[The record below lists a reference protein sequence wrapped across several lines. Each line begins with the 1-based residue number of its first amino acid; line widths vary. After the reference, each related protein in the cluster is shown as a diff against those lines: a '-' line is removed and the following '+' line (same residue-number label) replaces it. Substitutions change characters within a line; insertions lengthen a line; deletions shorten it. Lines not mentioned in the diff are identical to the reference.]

1 MNAKDELLKSL
12 FPQIINHF
20 ASLKNISLEESTEIF
35 YKSTTYAK
43 LCGDNNFY
51 SKGID
56 FIVNE
61 LENEYL
67 TFN

>member
-20 ASLKNISLEESTEIF
+20 ASLKNISLEESRDIF
-35 YKSTTYAK
+35 FKSTTYEK
-43 LCGDNNFY
+43 LCGENDFY

-56 FIVNE
+56 YILNE

-67 TFN
+67 TFS

>member
-43 LCGDNNFY
+43 LCGNNNFY

-67 TFN
+67 TFS

>member
-20 ASLKNISLEESTEIF
+20 ASLKNISLEESRDTF
-35 YKSTTYAK
+35 FKSTTYVK
-43 LCGDNNFY
+43 LCGENDFY

-56 FIVNE
+56 YIVNE

-67 TFN
+67 TFS

>member
-67 TFN
+67 TFS

>member
-20 ASLKNISLEESTEIF
+20 ASLKNISLEESRDIF
-35 YKSTTYAK
+35 FKSTTYAK
-43 LCGDNNFY
+43 LCGENDFY
-51 SKGID
+51 SKGVD
-56 FIVNE
+56 YIVNE

-67 TFN
+67 TFS

>member
-20 ASLKNISLEESTEIF
+20 ASLKNISLEESRDIF
-35 YKSTTYAK
+35 FKSTTYAK
-43 LCGDNNFY
+43 LCGENDFY

-56 FIVNE
+56 YIV
-61 LENEYL
+61 NEYL
-67 TFN
+67 TFS

>member
-20 ASLKNISLEESTEIF
+20 ASLKNISLEESKDIF
-35 YKSTTYAK
+35 FKSTTYVK
-43 LCGDNNFY
+43 LCSDNDFY

-56 FIVNE
+56 YIVNE
-61 LENEYL
+61 LENEYS
-67 TFN
+67 TFS

>member
-20 ASLKNISLEESTEIF
+20 ASLKNISLEESKDMF
-35 YKSTTYAK
+35 FKSTTYTK
-43 LCGDNNFY
+43 LCNDNDFY
-51 SKGID
+51 SRGID
-56 FIVNE
+56 YIVSQ

-67 TFN
+67 NFS

>member
-20 ASLKNISLEESTEIF
+20 ASLKDMTLEESSDIF
-35 YKSTTYAK
+35 FKSTTYVK
-43 LCGDNNFY
+43 LCSDDDFY

-56 FIVNE
+56 YIVNE

-67 TFN
+67 RFN

>member
-20 ASLKNISLEESTEIF
+20 ASLKNISLEESRDIF
-35 YKSTTYAK
+35 FKSTTYAK
-43 LCGDNNFY
+43 LCGENDFY

-56 FIVNE
+56 YIVNE

-67 TFN
+67 TFS

>member
-20 ASLKNISLEESTEIF
+20 ASLKNISLQESTDIF
-35 YKSTTYAK
+35 FKSTTYVK
-43 LCGDNNFY
+43 LCGDNDFY

-56 FIVNE
+56 YIVNE

-67 TFN
+67 TFS

>member
-1 MNAKDELLKSL
+1 MNAKNELLKSL

-20 ASLKNISLEESTEIF
+20 ASLKNISLQESTDIF
-35 YKSTTYAK
+35 YKSITYVK
-43 LCGDNNFY
+43 LCDDNDLY

-56 FIVNE
+56 YIVNE

-67 TFN
+67 TFS

>member
-12 FPQIINHF
+12 FPQIVNHF
-20 ASLKNISLEESTEIF
+20 ASLKNISLEESRDIF
-35 YKSTTYAK
+35 FKSTTYAK
-43 LCGDNNFY
+43 LCGENDFY

-56 FIVNE
+56 YIVNE

-67 TFN
+67 TFS